1 MRSARNIIVKMTA
14 ETAPTAMKKP
24 VIALMADSVPSSLA
38 AWMPA
43 PAPFVAKSESHVH

>member
-14 ETAPTAMKKP
+14 ETAPTAMKNP
-24 VIALMADSVPSSLA
+24 VSTLMADSVPRSLSA
-38 AWMPA
+38 RMPA